1 MAIKIEAAT
10 RQVLYEAATT
20 DLSGIGD
27 LMIEL
32 DAGRVLEAQLL
43 RQRFEDELRLLDDLG
58 WETVDDRQEFGLTMP
73 VEQLTRMLGTFYD
86 RQMCLLLDNAST
98 GTAAAAKRDSECLS
112 ALRDLS
118 LAVVATA

>member
-1 MAIKIEAAT
+1 
-10 RQVLYEAATT
+10 VLYEAAIT

-27 LMIEL
+27 LVIEL

-58 WETVDDRQEFGLTMP
+58 WHTVDQRNEFELTMP
-73 VEQLTRMLGTFYD
+73 VEQLTRLLGSFYD
-86 RQMCLLLDNAST
+86 QQMCLLLDNAST

-118 LAVVATA
+118 LTAVASS